1 MPGYSSERM
10 LGGHS
15 PLDGTIEF
23 YGRLNAFL
31 QPHFVV
37 LDLGAGRGAW
47 FADGEASNYQRSL
60 RLLKGKVAKVIGADV
75 DDAVLS
81 NASTDEN
88 VIIRDGRLPFADAS
102 IDVVIADFVLEHLG
116 EPQAVEA
123 EVYRVLKPGGLFCAR
138 TPHSFNYVSLGA
150 RLVRKARRNKVLKIA
165 QPSRKDIDTFDTQYR
180 CNTLRRIRQVWSP
193 RRWISHSYLYTAEP
207 SYDFGSRFAYRLL
220 RACHKLLPLPFVG
233 NIFAFEVKR

>member
-1 MPGYSSERM
+1 MSC
-10 LGGHS
+10 
-15 PLDGTIEF
+15 
-23 YGRLNAFL
+23 
-31 QPHFVV
+31 
-37 LDLGAGRGAW
+37 
-47 FADGEASNYQRSL
+47 
-60 RLLKGKVAKVIGADV
+60 
-75 DDAVLS
+75 
-81 NASTDEN
+81 
-88 VIIRDGRLPFADAS
+88 
-102 IDVVIADFVLEHLG
+102 ADFVLEHLG

-207 SYDFGSRFAYRLL
+207 SYDFGLRFAYRLL

-233 NIFAFEVKR
+233 NIFVFEVKR